1 VIAPAPVSAI
11 ISPVKQ
17 LITRIDDDLHR
28 RLKERAAEQDRSLND
43 LVSSVLAAAVRN
55 DAASLRR
62 RIDRSGLRVLPPQ
75 PPVPRSRAAVI
86 ERQRGS
92 GRAVSE
98 ALAADR
104 DVR

>member
-1 VIAPAPVSAI
+1 M
-11 ISPVKQ
+11 KQ

-28 RLKERAAEQDRSLND
+28 RLKERAAEQGRSLND
-43 LVSSVLAAAVRN
+43 LVSSVLAAAVQ
-55 DAASLRR
+55 DDTASLRR
-62 RIDRSGLRVLPPQ
+62 RIDRSGLRVVPPQ
-75 PPVPRSRAAVI
+75 PPARRSREAVI

-104 DVR
+104 GLR